1 MHAHSPRPRLPLFL
15 GRAHATHAK
24 DLRKNA
30 AVNTLSKA
38 HGPRL
43 RHITQAREPM
53 QKPGVK
59 TPKNEA
65 STL

>member
-1 MHAHSPRPRLPLFL
+1 MFL
-15 GRAHATHAK
+15 GRAHATHAQ

-53 QKPGVK
+53 QKPGAK